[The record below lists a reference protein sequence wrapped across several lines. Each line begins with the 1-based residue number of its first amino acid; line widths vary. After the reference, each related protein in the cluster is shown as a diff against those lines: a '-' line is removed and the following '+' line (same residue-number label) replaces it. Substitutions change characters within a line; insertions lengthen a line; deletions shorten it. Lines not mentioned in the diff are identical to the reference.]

1 MHLSTTWRR
10 KQGIGEEGGEAD
22 LEGAGTSGR
31 FTEGDLLSVAH
42 LVGLQTITSTQEH
55 AGSRSLFL
63 FEQLTRLDRFI
74 LCLVGSYK
82 TSKLFSVLG
91 AISYLAGL

>member
-1 MHLSTTWRR
+1 MQLSTSWRG
-10 KQGIGEEGGEAD
+10 KQGIGEEGGEGD

-31 FTEGDLLSVAH
+31 FTEGDLISVAQ

-74 LCLVGSYK
+74 LCLVGSNR
-82 TSKLFSVLG
+82 SVRTV
-91 AISYLAGL
+91 